1 MVCQRQTSLSFG
13 EHINSLLTR
22 EIHFGEF
29 TNTRLT
35 PRIQFFL
42 FCFCAV
48 RTEPANEAEET
59 LEADGKTDVTAAHA
73 AYAALRVLDRA
84 TWIVGRRP
92 INLGG
97 VKKIVGEV
105 QIYYPDGVQGVWAG
119 CPRSAELS
127 GVDKK
132 G

>member
-1 MVCQRQTSLSFG
+1 M
-13 EHINSLLTR
+13 
-22 EIHFGEF
+22 
-29 TNTRLT
+29 
-35 PRIQFFL
+35 
-42 FCFCAV
+42 
-48 RTEPANEAEET
+48 
-59 LEADGKTDVTAAHA
+59 EADGKTDVTAAHA

-119 CPRSAELS
+119 CPRFAALF

-132 G
+132 EDRIEAKDLALIMDLMQEVLDLPERGHVCRLG